1 MKLQLKP
8 RYILVVAA
16 AVLSFIAGKM
26 EEKEEQKL
34 LEAKVNQAIIDACV
48 KVGMLEVDKGS
59 SNAEA

>member
-26 EEKEEQKL
+26 EEKEEQEL
-34 LEAKVNQAIIDACV
+34 LEAKVNKAIIDACV
-48 KVGMLEVDKGS
+48 KVGMLEEVEGG
-59 SNAEA
+59 N

>member
-16 AVLSFIAGKM
+16 AVLSFIAGKI
-26 EEKEEQKL
+26 EEKEEKQL

-48 KVGMLEVDKGS
+48 KVGMLEIDKESLNDG
-59 SNAEA
+59 A

>member
-26 EEKEEQKL
+26 EEREERQL

-48 KVGMLEVDKGS
+48 KVGMLEIDKEA
-59 SNAEA
+59 SNEGA